1 MKISKGLWMS
11 AALLSLTACGQA
23 FDGSEGGSQPD
34 GSASSSTDARDED
47 GSQRATSDGAAMD
60 ASSDAAMDGGSSSA
74 SDGSTLIDDAS
85 AMSMPDGDAAIDSGV
100 APLVCSAGTA
110 NCNMND
116 TDGCETR
123 LDSVSHCGAC
133 NNACPSG
140 AHATAMCSS
149 GACRIT
155 CDSGFGDCDG
165 DPRNGCEVDLH
176 RSSEHCGRCSN
187 RCGGGANASPVCAGG
202 LCGLSCNAGFADCD
216 VSLAN
221 GCEADLNNSVN
232 HCRSC
237 GNVCAAPASATATC
251 SAGACDF
258 RCEGGTVRCGAQCV
272 RPDDPAFGCGT
283 CAACASAPN
292 AASMACGATGCVPAT
307 CVAGYKL
314 CGNRCVAIDDPAYG
328 CTSSSCSMCAPAAG
342 AQSMQCLA
350 GSCAVGT
357 CNAGYKLCG
366 NACVSLTSPQYGC
379 SSGSCLACNPQNA
392 AAICNGAGFC
402 DYSTCNVGWRDLDGN
417 RANGCETAAP
427 SQIPGLRVWLS
438 AREPGSFTVTNCL
451 GDLTQQCVTR
461 WTNLADASNP
471 ATPTGSSPLAWQPS
485 ANGSATSVLINGNF
499 AFTLGGTTHP
509 AYFGPSGNSNFDL
522 GLGAIVN
529 SNYTVYVVDSP
540 GHYGESYPLAC
551 RPNSIFDTN
560 GAFHLGASSATQLR
574 LGHYNN
580 DLNFTTN
587 HAGPRILIATQS
599 STGRTLTRVN
609 AMGTVS
615 ASDGNTALV
624 NRAGG
629 CTIGRG
635 LDDVNKYSGQMFE
648 VLVFNRAL
656 TVAEQNT
663 VRAYLNR
670 RYAL

>member
-1 MKISKGLWMS
+1 
-11 AALLSLTACGQA
+11 
-23 FDGSEGGSQPD
+23 
-34 GSASSSTDARDED
+34 
-47 GSQRATSDGAAMD
+47 
-60 ASSDAAMDGGSSSA
+60 
-74 SDGSTLIDDAS
+74 
-85 AMSMPDGDAAIDSGV
+85 
-100 APLVCSAGTA
+100 
-110 NCNMND
+110 
-116 TDGCETR
+116 
-123 LDSVSHCGAC
+123 
-133 NNACPSG
+133 
-140 AHATAMCSS
+140 
-149 GACRIT
+149 
-155 CDSGFGDCDG
+155 
-165 DPRNGCEVDLH
+165 
-176 RSSEHCGRCSN
+176 
-187 RCGGGANASPVCAGG
+187 
-202 LCGLSCNAGFADCD
+202 
-216 VSLAN
+216 
-221 GCEADLNNSVN
+221 
-232 HCRSC
+232 
-237 GNVCAAPASATATC
+237 
-251 SAGACDF
+251 
-258 RCEGGTVRCGAQCV
+258 
-272 RPDDPAFGCGT
+272 
-283 CAACASAPN
+283 
-292 AASMACGATGCVPAT
+292 
-307 CVAGYKL
+307 
-314 CGNRCVAIDDPAYG
+314 
-328 CTSSSCSMCAPAAG
+328 MCAPAAG

-438 AREPGSFTVTNCL
+438 AREPGSLTLSNCL